1 MNPIEEYK
9 LAIAEE
15 RLLEVLASRLE
26 KLSVDFLQN
35 YEQKVTG
42 ETKNKADPLEIHYN
56 LQCLILERLQKRV
69 YDSLCTNVTEIDKA
83 VLKV

>member
-26 KLSVDFLQN
+26 KLSADFLQN

-42 ETKNKADPLEIHYN
+42 ETKNKVDPLEIHYT
-56 LQCLILERLQKRV
+56 L
-69 YDSLCTNVTEIDKA
+69 
-83 VLKV
+83 